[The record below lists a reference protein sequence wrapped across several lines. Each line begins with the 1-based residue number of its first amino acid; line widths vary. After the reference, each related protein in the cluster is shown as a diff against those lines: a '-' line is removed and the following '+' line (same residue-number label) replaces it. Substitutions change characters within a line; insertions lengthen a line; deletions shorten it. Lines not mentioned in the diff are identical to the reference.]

1 MSIRKFKVPLSRGL
15 RGCVIRHACQTHP
28 STPLERGIAQSA
40 ASFSR
45 SWFKTH
51 RYKLAIPKWLSRKRQ
66 IWIGILLL
74 LFILFW
80 FCVPKHLFN
89 SPTAYIIDDE
99 HGQLLG
105 AAIAPDGQWRFP
117 YDTAVPE
124 KFKQCIIA
132 FEDKRFESHHG
143 VDFLAMGRA
152 IKQDIHGKHIS
163 SGGSTLTMQV
173 IRIATRHKRTFFNK
187 LLEMVMALRL
197 ELTHSKQEILAMYAS
212 NAPFG
217 SNVVGLDAAAWRY
230 FGRSPSQLSWG
241 EMAAL
246 AVLPNSPS
254 LVHPGKNREI
264 LLKKRNLLLDKLCRQ
279 GIIDKNTAYLSK
291 LEPVP
296 EKPVPLPELAP
307 HLLERFKEDCQ
318 SGKHTGPTRITTT
331 INAELQ
337 QQVNDILERHHAVLA
352 ANHINNIA
360 AVVLDVETGATLAY
374 AGNINHH
381 EDTTMESD
389 VDVVNAPR
397 SPGSTL
403 KPLLYAAMLHDGFML
418 PNSLV
423 PDIPTQIAGYHPE
436 NFDLGYDGAVPASR
450 ALSRS
455 LNVPAVKMLQ
465 KYKYQR
471 FYELLHKAGI
481 TTLNQ
486 PADHYGLSLI
496 LGGGENTL
504 WELSGAYADMA
515 RVLNH
520 YKKYNDKY
528 DPADYHSPIYAPITP
543 KRPQLEN
550 SGLLDAGSIY
560 YTLQAM
566 EEVMRPG
573 EEMLWQQFASTQR
586 IAWKTGTSFGFRD
599 GWAIGITPK
608 YVVGVWVGN
617 TTGEGRPGL
626 TGVSTAAPAMF
637 EIFRQLPVTR
647 DWFDMPY
654 DDMVKI
660 AVCHES
666 GYRAGEYCTDTDEMW
681 VPKSGLK
688 SPVCP
693 YHQLVHLDRTQQ
705 WQVNSDCTTPDMI
718 LNKSWFVLPP
728 AMEYYYKSKN
738 YQYHSLPPFRD
749 DCVAA
754 DKGEPMELIYPK
766 DDAKIYIPLEAD
778 GKRGRM
784 ICNAAHRQTGM
795 KIFWHLDDQYVGE
808 TKDYHQ
814 IALNP
819 PPGKHTLTLVDGEGN
834 TISSSFEILDK
845 GE

>member
-1 MSIRKFKVPLSRGL
+1 MTKTRRVLM
-15 RGCVIRHACQTHP
+15 A
-28 STPLERGIAQSA
+28 SA
-40 ASFSR
+40 
-45 SWFKTH
+45 
-51 RYKLAIPKWLSRKRQ
+51 LVLV
-66 IWIGILLL
+66 
-74 LFILFW
+74 ILFW
-80 FCVPKHLFN
+80 FCLPRQLFN
-89 SPTAYIIDDE
+89 SPTAYIIDDDQ
-99 HGQLLG
+99 GQLLG

-117 YDTAVPE
+117 YDSIVPE
-124 KFKQCIIA
+124 KFKQCIIT
-132 FEDKRFESHHG
+132 FEDKRFEHHPG
-143 VDFLAMGRA
+143 VDFLAFGRA
-152 IKQDIHGKHIS
+152 IRQNIKSGHVS

-173 IRIATRHKRTFFNK
+173 IRLATHHHRTFLNK
-187 LLEMVMALRL
+187 LIEMVMAMRL
-197 ELTHSKQEILAMYAS
+197 ELTYSKPDILALYS
-212 NAPFG
+212 SYAPFG

-230 FGRSPSQLSWG
+230 FGRSPQQLSWG

-254 LVHPGKNREI
+254 LVHPGKNRNI
-264 LLKKRNLLLDKLCRQ
+264 LLKKRNLLLDKLAARH
-279 GIIDKNTAYLSK
+279 IIDKNTAYLAK

-296 EKPVPLPELAP
+296 ERPVALPALAP
-307 HLLERFKEDCQ
+307 HLLERFKHDCQ
-318 SGKHTGPTRITTT
+318 TGAHVGPTRITTS
-331 INAELQ
+331 IKAGLQ
-337 QQVNDILERHHAVLA
+337 QQVNDIIERHHQVLA

-360 AVVLDVETGATLAY
+360 AIVLDVETGQALAY
-374 AGNINHH
+374 AGNIYHP
-381 EDTTMESD
+381 EDTSMESN
-389 VDVVNAPR
+389 VDVIGAPR

-403 KPLLYAAMLHDGFML
+403 KPLLYAAMLHDGYML
-418 PNSLV
+418 PNSLM

-450 ALSRS
+450 ALARS

-465 KYKYQR
+465 KYKYER
-471 FYELLHKAGI
+471 FYDLLKKTGM

-520 YKKYNDKY
+520 YNTYHGKYN
-528 DPADYHSPIYAPITP
+528 PADYHSPVYAPVPYVTP
-543 KRPQLEN
+543 KLEN

-617 TTGEGRPGL
+617 TSGEGRTGL
-626 TGVSTAAPAMF
+626 TGINTAAPAMF
-637 EIFRQLPVTR
+637 EIFRQLPVAR
-647 DWFDMPY
+647 DWFDKPEGE
-654 DDMVKI
+654 MVKI
-660 AVCHES
+660 SVCRES

-681 VPKSGLK
+681 VPAAGLK

-693 YHQLVHLDRTQQ
+693 YHQLVHLDKTQQ
-705 WQVNSDCTTPDMI
+705 WQVNSDCVPPDQI
-718 LNKSWFVLPP
+718 VNKSWFVLPP
-728 AMEYYYKSKN
+728 AMEYYYKAKN
-738 YQYHSLPPFRD
+738 YQYHSLPPFRA
-749 DCVAA
+749 DCSTA
-754 DKGEPMELIYPK
+754 DKGVPMELIYPK
-766 DDAKIYIPLEAD
+766 DGAKIYIPIEAD

-784 ICNAAHRQTGM
+784 ICNAAHRQSGI
-795 KIFWHLDDQYVGE
+795 KIFWHLDDQYIGV

-819 PPGKHTLTLVDGEGN
+819 EPGMHILTLVDGDGN
-834 TISSSFEILDK
+834 TIETKFEILDK
-845 GE
+845 GK